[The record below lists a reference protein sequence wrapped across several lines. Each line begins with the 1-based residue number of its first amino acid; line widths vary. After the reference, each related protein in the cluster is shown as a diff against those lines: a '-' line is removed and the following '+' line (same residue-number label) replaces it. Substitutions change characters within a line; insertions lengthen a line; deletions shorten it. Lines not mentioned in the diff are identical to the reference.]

1 VILSNTSISNA
12 AIDSSKIG
20 VSNGDSFSFKIS
32 KYSLPDDYLSQY
44 YANTTGLTGKLGDI
58 INVTIDNISLRFG
71 DRINVTY
78 QKGDYVEKNFVELD
92 TFGDLIV
99 FTDWNYWENKKIWFY
114 DDEWYTDDYV
124 DITNDDKIFE
134 VKITDEYICD
144 GCFEDPDAALRVI
157 LHDYLR
163 IKFAVRVSYYKD
175 TGVMERF
182 SFKLSATHKSHA
194 KVSYEVLLANTEY
207 SEPSKFDIIPVI
219 FGISIIAIIIIKII
233 SSRHQDAEKISEPE
247 IDDPD
252 IQAELDKI
260 DRKFA

>member
-1 VILSNTSISNA
+1 MRKYSKVISIIVLVVILSNTSISSA
-12 AIDSSKIG
+12 AVDSSKIG
-20 VSNGDSFSFKIS
+20 VSNGDTFSFKIS
-32 KYSLPDDYLSQY
+32 RYSLPDDSLSQY
-44 YANTTGLTGKLGDI
+44 YTNTTGLTGKLGDI
-58 INVTIDNISLRFG
+58 INVTIDNISLLSE

-78 QKGDYVEKNFVELD
+78 QKGDHIEKNFVELD

-99 FTDWNYWENKKIWFY
+99 FTDWDYWENKKIWFY

-134 VKITDEYICD
+134 IKITDEYICD
-144 GCFEDPDAALRVI
+144 GCFEDPDAAE
-157 LHDYLR
+157 
-163 IKFAVRVSYYKD
+163 K
-175 TGVMERF
+175 F

-207 SEPSKFDIIPVI
+207 SEPSKFDIIPAI
-219 FGISIIAIIIIKII
+219 LGISIIAIIIIKII
-233 SSRHQDAEKISEPE
+233 STKHQDVEKISEPE